1 MRKAIEQVLASHSR
15 RDNNV
20 VDINSI
26 EMLNTVSDSVK
37 NEFKEQKYILSYE
50 EYLEIF
56 SKTPKKLI
64 RNSAEYMLDMFKY
77 FGIGKIKYGHNQT
90 QRHFTLFEKSKSKG
104 KPTIIGQEEA
114 HESIYRVLE
123 QFVRQGKVDK
133 LILLHGP
140 NGSSKSSTAEALAN
154 ALEEYSKTEEGA
166 VYKFN
171 WIFPTDKIG
180 YEGLGDQKSSKHI
193 GFGDLNS
200 SRNGKKSFAHLE
212 DEEVLCKILSE
223 MKENPI
229 FILPKSQRISFLKKV
244 SGPNL
249 EEENIPTFFEEG
261 ALSSKNKKIFDSLLV
276 AYKGDLEKVLR
287 HVQIERFFYS
297 SRYRVGIASVEPQ
310 MAIDAQDKQI
320 SIEKNL
326 QNIPPVLQ
334 NIRLFEPQGE
344 LIDANRGFIEFSDLL
359 KRPLEAFKYLI
370 TTIEKMNINL
380 ASGITDLDLIMMAS
394 TNEKHL
400 DAFKN
405 TPDWPS
411 FKGRFELVRVPYLLS
426 VQLEQKIYQEDVKI
440 ITRTKKF
447 GPHALNLLCT
457 WSVLTRLRQ
466 PDPEFYEPNIK
477 SLISR
482 LDPYDKLNLYDGKE
496 PSNSFTESEKS
507 LLKRNVSEI
516 LKESQSSVAYEGRFG
531 ASPREI
537 KMLLYFAAQNEKF
550 DSVSAIT
557 IFDEIEKLT
566 RDRTIYD
573 FLQFEPRNGFHDF
586 KEFLKYIKMQYAH
599 EFHKEFLSALNL
611 YDEVQYIKALQK
623 YLHHISNFLKNE
635 KILNDITGKN
645 EQANETI
652 MDEMENLMGSTGD
665 KRQFRESL
673 VAKIASWRVE
683 NPTGE
688 LNFAGVFSLE
698 LASIARKIY
707 ETKEEEIKR
716 IKISMM
722 MMDSLDYNNLSK
734 EIYELC
740 ENTFTN
746 LEKRYGYTKKNAW
759 QSLIYLNI

>member
-1 MRKAIEQVLASHSR
+1 MPEVNSMELL
-15 RDNNV
+15 NV
-20 VDINSI
+20 VSEN
-26 EMLNTVSDSVK
+26 VK
-37 NEFKEQKYILSYE
+37 KEFKEQQYILSYE
-50 EYLEIF
+50 EFLDIF
-56 SKTPKKLI
+56 TKKPKKLI

-77 FGIGKIKYGHNQT
+77 FGIENTKNGHQGEK
-90 QRHFTLFEKSKSKG
+90 RHFTLFEKARSKSK
-104 KPTIIGQEEA
+104 PTIVGQDEA

-140 NGSSKSSTAEALAN
+140 NGSSKSSTAETIAN
-154 ALEEYSKTEEGA
+154 ALEEYSKTDEGA
-166 VYKFN
+166 IYKFN

-180 YEGLGDQKSSKHI
+180 YEGLGDSKSAKHI
-193 GFGDLNS
+193 GFGDLNANKNS
-200 SRNGKKSFAHLE
+200 KKTFAHLE
-212 DEEVLCKILSE
+212 DEEVLCKIISE

-229 FILPKSQRISFLKKV
+229 FILPKSQRIDVFKKACLKN
-244 SGPNL
+244 NL
-249 EEENIPTFFEEG
+249 DVEIPIFYEEG

-287 HVQIERFFYS
+287 HVQVERFFYS
-297 SRYRVGIASVEPQ
+297 SRYRIGIASVEPQ

-320 SIEKNL
+320 TIEKNL

-380 ASGITDLDLIMMAS
+380 SSGITDLDVIMMAS

-411 FKGRFELVRVPYLLS
+411 FKGRFELIRVPYLLS
-426 VQLEQKIYQEDVKI
+426 VQLEEKIYHEDVKVI
-440 ITRTKKF
+440 SKTKKMA
-447 GPHALNLLCT
+447 PHALNLLCR

-466 PDPEFYEPNIK
+466 PDPDFYEPSLKNI
-477 SLISR
+477 ISR

-496 PSNSFTESEKS
+496 PSTTFTEYEKS
-507 LLKRNVSEI
+507 LLKRNISEI
-516 LKESQSSVAYEGRFG
+516 IKESHSSVAYEGRFG

-537 KMLLYFAAQNEKF
+537 KMMLYFASQNEKF
-550 DSVSAIT
+550 DSVSAIS
-557 IFDEIEKLT
+557 IFEEIEKLT

-573 FLQFEPRNGFHDF
+573 FLQFEPRNGYHDF
-586 KEFLKYIKMQYAH
+586 REFLKYIKMQYSH

-611 YDEVQYIKALQK
+611 YDEEQYIKALQK
-623 YLHHISNFLKNE
+623 YLKHVSAYLKKE
-635 KILNDITGKN
+635 KIQNEITGKQ
-645 EQANETI
+645 EEANETI
-652 MDEMENLMGSTGD
+652 MDEMENLMNATGQ
-665 KRQFRESL
+665 KKEFREKL
-673 VAKIASWRVE
+673 VAKIASWRVD
-683 NPTGE
+683 NPTSE
-688 LNFAGVFSLE
+688 LDFAKVFEFE

-707 ETKEEEIKR
+707 ESKEDEIKK
-716 IKISMM
+716 IKASMM
-722 MMDSLDYNNLSK
+722 MMDSEDYDKLPR

-740 ENTFTN
+740 ENTFAN

-759 QSLIYLNI
+759 QSLVFLNV